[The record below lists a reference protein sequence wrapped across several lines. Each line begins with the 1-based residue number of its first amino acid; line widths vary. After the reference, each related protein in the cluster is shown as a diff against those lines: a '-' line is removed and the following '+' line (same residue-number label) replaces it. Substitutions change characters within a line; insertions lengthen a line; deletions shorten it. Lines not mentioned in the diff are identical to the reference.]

1 MQRYINL
8 LESIRPSIVVVTG
21 RSGTGKTI
29 QACKTGLKMVKNG
42 RYDKIIL
49 TRPAV
54 TSEEEHGFIPGSID
68 DKMKPWIKPSI
79 QYLGSK
85 TNYEIC
91 PLAYMRGLTF
101 EKSWIIAD
109 EMQNSTES
117 QMMMLLTRIGY
128 GSKMIIMGDPEQ
140 IDGNYKGFTDLLR
153 KLKSF
158 ESEEIQTVQLT
169 DVKRSPVVEEV
180 LSLYDTSSI

>member
-1 MQRYINL
+1 
-8 LESIRPSIVVVTG
+8 
-21 RSGTGKTI
+21 
-29 QACKTGLKMVKNG
+29 
-42 RYDKIIL
+42 
-49 TRPAV
+49 
-54 TSEEEHGFIPGSID
+54 
-68 DKMKPWIKPSI
+68 
-79 QYLGSK
+79 
-85 TNYEIC
+85 
-91 PLAYMRGLTF
+91 
-101 EKSWIIAD
+101 
-109 EMQNSTES
+109 
-117 QMMMLLTRIGY
+117 MMMLLTRIGY